1 MKSGATPQLVSVV
14 GILVAQVLSS
24 QLVLVVLMTRLT

>member
-1 MKSGATPQLVSVV
+1 MRFGATPQLVFVV
-14 GILVAQVLSS
+14 GIQVAQALSS